1 MEKITEDPNTSKT
14 PYGRRLRMSLIT
26 DEEKKQATD
35 VLVDIIDFVSNPI
48 PVVHY
53 LRSDNGGDG
62 CCGKRRQDRKGIL

>member
-1 MEKITEDPNTSKT
+1 MDEITGNPNTPAA
-14 PYGRRLRMSLIT
+14 PYARRLRMSLIT

-62 CCGKRRQDRKGIL
+62 KWDYDDVVGKTAR